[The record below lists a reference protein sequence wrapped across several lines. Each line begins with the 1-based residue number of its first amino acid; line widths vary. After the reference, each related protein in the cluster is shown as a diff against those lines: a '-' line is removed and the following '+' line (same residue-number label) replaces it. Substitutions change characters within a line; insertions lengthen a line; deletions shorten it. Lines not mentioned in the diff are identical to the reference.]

1 MSENRVSNE
10 IHRSSHKQIHRK
22 LSNSHLDYCYEE
34 DYDNKITK
42 IRAIHCT
49 KRSYCNSYA
58 FSAHS
63 KKQHVLLR

>member
-42 IRAIHCT
+42 NTSDPLYQAL
-49 KRSYCNSYA
+49 
-58 FSAHS
+58 
-63 KKQHVLLR
+63 VLQ